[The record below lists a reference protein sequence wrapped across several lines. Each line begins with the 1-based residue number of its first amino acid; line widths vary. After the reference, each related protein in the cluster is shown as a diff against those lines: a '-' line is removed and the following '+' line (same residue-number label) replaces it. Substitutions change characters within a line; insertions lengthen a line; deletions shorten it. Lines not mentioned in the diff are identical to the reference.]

1 MRELR
6 ILRRAS
12 TSSVDHGWDRLYRI
26 GGVCFILI
34 GIWYVF
40 ANFWSLIE
48 GIPGPGFA
56 TPPVA
61 TSAQYFNILANYPN
75 ASAIFYSGYSAT
87 DFLLFPAI
95 LALYFALKGV
105 GKNITIVAVALAAVW
120 GVMDLGVT
128 EFNSLVLVSL
138 AQSYNA
144 ATDATTKAAYLAAS
158 NYALGAIP
166 IATFY
171 SYFIGSLAFLLVSL
185 VMFRGVFRF
194 ITAPVGIVANA
205 LGIVVAFVLFDPADL
220 RNLIVP
226 TLMIYGFWNILV
238 GAQLY
243 RLGHTKDPSQYESSS

>member
-1 MRELR
+1 MKELR
-6 ILRRAS
+6 ILKRGS
-12 TSSVDHGWDRLYRI
+12 TSSVDHDWDRLYKI
-26 GGVCFILI
+26 GGFCFILI

-40 ANFWSLIE
+40 ANFWGFIE
-48 GIPGPGFA
+48 GIPSPGFA

-61 TSAQYFNILANYPN
+61 TASQYFNILGSYPT
-75 ASAIFYSGYSAT
+75 ASILFYSGYSAA
-87 DFLLFPAI
+87 DLLLFPAI

-105 GKNITIVAVALAAVW
+105 GRNLTLLAMALAGVW
-120 GVMDLGVT
+120 GIVDLGVT

-144 ATDATTKAAYLAAS
+144 ATDAATKATYLAAS

-171 SYFIGSLAFLLVSL
+171 SYFIGSVAFLLVSL

-194 ITAPVGIVANA
+194 ITAPVGIVANG
-205 LGIVVAFVLFDPADL
+205 LGIVVAFVLFDSADL
-220 RNLIVP
+220 SSLIVP

-243 RLGHTKDPSQYESSS
+243 RLGHRSTLSTPP